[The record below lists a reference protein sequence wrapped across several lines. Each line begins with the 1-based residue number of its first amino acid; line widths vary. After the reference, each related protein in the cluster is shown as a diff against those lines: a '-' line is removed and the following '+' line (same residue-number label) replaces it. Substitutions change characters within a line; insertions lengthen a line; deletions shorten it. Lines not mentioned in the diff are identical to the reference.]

1 MKYLMNKKYLL
12 IVYNKMISFLDFHN
26 GKYFY
31 DGYNQYYKKINSRT
45 LKKISKKEF
54 YEKSKYDSKIIN
66 KLLYKSIYSGQ
77 INDYILLRYPKWV
90 LNNTIYK
97 SSINRK
103 YVPADYQLANF
114 IKFLW
119 KTKIITLHWNQPKNK
134 FGGIGS
140 IELKK
145 RTLNNKNVIDIFV
158 KLFGDKNIII
168 YDCEKNPKLRKYM
181 QNVIHKNK
189 YKNKIIIFTFS
200 NYIIIEFLEKKLK
213 WMHKKLN
220 ITMPK
225 KKESSKGGIILDDEA
240 IKSCKII

>member
-1 MKYLMNKKYLL
+1 MFINSSVV
-12 IVYNKMISFLDFHN
+12 IKMSSYINLHN

-31 DGYNQYYKKINSRT
+31 DGYNQYYKKINSYT

-54 YEKSKYDSKIIN
+54 YEKSKYNPKIIN
-66 KLLYKSIYSGQ
+66 KLLYKSIYPTQ
-77 INDYILLRYPKWV
+77 LNDYILLRYPKWINNYQTIK
-90 LNNTIYK
+90 LN
-97 SSINRK
+97 INRK
-103 YVPADYQLANF
+103 YVPADYQLANL
-114 IKFLW
+114 IKFFW
-119 KTKIITLHWNQPKNK
+119 KNKIITLHWNQPKNK

-140 IELKK
+140 IDVKK

-168 YDCEKNPKLRKYM
+168 YDCKKNPKLRKYM
-181 QNVIHKNK
+181 ENVIHKN
-189 YKNKIIIFTFS
+189 KNKIIIFTFS
-200 NYIIIEFLEKKLK
+200 NYILIEFLEKKLK

-225 KKESSKGGIILDDEA
+225 KKESSKGGIILDDDT

>member
-1 MKYLMNKKYLL
+1 MNSCLNL
-12 IVYNKMISFLDFHN
+12 HN

-31 DGYNQYYKKINSRT
+31 DGYNQYYKKINNRT

-66 KLLYKSIYSGQ
+66 KLLYKSIYPFQ
-77 INDYILLRYPKWV
+77 VNDYILLRYPKWMA
-90 LNNTIYK
+90 NNTIIDK
-97 SSINRK
+97 SYINRK
-103 YVPADYQLANF
+103 YVPADYQLANL
-114 IKFLW
+114 IKFFW
-119 KTKIITLHWNQPKNK
+119 KNKIIIFNSNQPKNK

-140 IELKK
+140 IHVKK

-168 YDCEKNPKLRKYM
+168 YDCKKNPKLIKYT
-181 QNVIHKNK
+181 QNVIHKN
-189 YKNKIIIFTFS
+189 KNKIIIFTFS

-225 KKESSKGGIILDDEA
+225 KKEFFKLFFILNFY
-240 IKSCKII
+240 KNKYFKII

>member
-1 MKYLMNKKYLL
+1 MNKKYLL
-12 IVYNKMISFLDFHN
+12 IVYKKMISFLDFHN

-31 DGYNQYYKKINSRT
+31 DGYNQYYKKINNRT

-66 KLLYKSIYSGQ
+66 KLLYKSIYPFQ
-77 INDYILLRYPKWV
+77 VNDYILLRYPKWMA
-90 LNNTIYK
+90 NNTIIDK
-97 SSINRK
+97 SYINRK
-103 YVPADYQLANF
+103 YVPADYQLANL
-114 IKFLW
+114 IKFFW
-119 KTKIITLHWNQPKNK
+119 KNKIIIFNSNQPKNK

-140 IELKK
+140 IHVKK

-168 YDCEKNPKLRKYM
+168 YDCKKNPKLIKYM
-181 QNVIHKNK
+181 ENVIHNVIH
-189 YKNKIIIFTFS
+189 KNKIIIFTFS

-225 KKESSKGGIILDDEA
+225 KKESSKGGIILDDDE